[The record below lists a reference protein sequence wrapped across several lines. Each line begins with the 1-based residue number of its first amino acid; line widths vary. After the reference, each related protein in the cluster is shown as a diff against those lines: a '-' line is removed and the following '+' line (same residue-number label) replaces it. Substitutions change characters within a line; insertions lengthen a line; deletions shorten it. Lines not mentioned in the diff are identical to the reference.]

1 MVLQVSNSSA
11 GNANIGVRAGQGTFN
26 QASGCSMEQI
36 FSPIEITKDLTSRTP
51 GMRQPSNSTYER
63 GPFGLG
69 AGPTSSQNDGGVGP
83 TSYELNPY
91 FPNIFG
97 LEGKTQWITNADYNT
112 VVCDELDDLNLKLNN
127 NRAQAYRLR
136 TQGLRGPLMLS
147 GWGFAINDL
156 PANHGQD
163 RRNFIPNIVN
173 QRSYW
178 KTGPVDLRWDDE
190 RQVWTGNPHQI
201 LVGYL
206 CNFDG
211 NTSNPSPQI
220 YPAQNV
226 KNPSAFF
233 MRVLRENNQG
243 ALDETVGEVVQVVN
257 RDSSLE
263 YDGDEPERVFI
274 VAVRVNYE
282 YVPLWVGCPDKI
294 ETSSSSR
301 SSSGD
306 SVSKFNSSTSSTGST
321 TSSASSSVSSSP
333 SSSTANSSSSTANS
347 SSTGSGSLGDA
358 DSGTAS
364 SLSGASSS
372 SSTSSTSS
380 SSTSSSSS
388 SSSGGSGSSSSSG
401 GSQGGYGY

>member
-11 GNANIGVRAGQGTFN
+11 GNANIGVRAGQGTFS

-63 GPFGLG
+63 GPFGL
-69 AGPTSSQNDGGVGP
+69 AEGPTGSEDEGGVGP

-97 LEGKTQWITNADYNT
+97 ADGKTQWISNADYNT
-112 VVCDELDDLNLKLNN
+112 VVCDELSDLNLKLNN
-127 NRAQAYRLR
+127 NRSEAYRLR

-147 GWGFAINDL
+147 GWGFGINDL

-201 LVGYL
+201 VVGYL
-206 CNFDG
+206 CNYDG
-211 NTSNPSPQI
+211 NTSNPTPQI

-226 KNPSAFF
+226 KSGSGFF

-243 ALDETVGEVVQVVN
+243 SLDETVGEVVQVVN

-294 ETSSSSR
+294 ETSSSS
-301 SSSGD
+301 SGGD
-306 SVSKFNSSTSSTGST
+306 SVGRFTPKTSSGG
-321 TSSASSSVSSSP
+321 TSSSSSS
-333 SSSTANSSSSTANS
+333 SSSSTASS

-364 SLSGASSS
+364 SLGGG
-372 SSTSSTSS
+372 SS
-380 SSTSSSSS
+380 SSTSSSTTSSS
-388 SSSGGSGSSSSSG
+388 SSSGGGGSSSSSSSS
-401 GSQGGYGY
+401 SQGGYGY